1 MGLMRRRR
9 RTRRR
14 KGSPQVENGFSSGSS
29 TGGGAKIAQ
38 HFNTVSP
45 FYSTTAM
52 RRGCS
57 CLERLSSPPPALA
70 VPGSDAEAIERWCGG
85 GMVVAEAVHGCAC
98 PLIACGKSNRCVVT
112 M

>member
-1 MGLMRRRR
+1 MAFRQAAA
-9 RTRRR
+9 
-14 KGSPQVENGFSSGSS
+14 P
-29 TGGGAKIAQ
+29 GGGAKIAQ

-85 GMVVAEAVHGCAC
+85 GMRGGGGGGGGAWLRLPVDC
-98 PLIACGKSNRCVVT
+98 LRKKQSLRCYYVRKQT
-112 M
+112 SQNGRRRRRT